1 MFNAASELRVVA
13 SEQLQKEVLQELQ
26 IQEDKA
32 IAQIIT
38 NAEKTQNQ
46 QQVEEDDQKKA

>member
-38 NAEKTQNQ
+38 NAEKNQ
-46 QQVEEDDQKKA
+46 DKQQVKENDEKEE